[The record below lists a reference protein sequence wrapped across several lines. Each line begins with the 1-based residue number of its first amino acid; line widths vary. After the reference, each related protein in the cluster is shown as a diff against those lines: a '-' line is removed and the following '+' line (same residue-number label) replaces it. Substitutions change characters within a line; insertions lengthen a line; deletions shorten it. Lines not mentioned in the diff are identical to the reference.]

1 MYSKSQL
8 KWEIMEAR
16 STHMKKMAL
25 AAVFSALGVVIAPF
39 FWFPFLGTRAYPGQH
54 MINALAGVLLG
65 PLWAA
70 VVAIFTGIIRNAF
83 GIGTLYAFPGGIP
96 GGVVVGIV
104 YWLLRKFKKTGKV
117 PLLSALFEPVGTLFI
132 GATVSICLVAPWLG
146 TQKLLSLLESGPLT
160 ALLLLWSGWAVS
172 CVPGSVLGFI
182 ILLTLDRAKITRE
195 TLFGER

>member
-1 MYSKSQL
+1 MYLKSQL

-132 GATVSICLVAPWLG
+132 GATVSISLMAPWLG

>member
-1 MYSKSQL
+1 LYSKSQL

-96 GGVVVGIV
+96 GGVVVGIF

-132 GATVSICLVAPWLG
+132 GATVSIYLIAPWLG
-146 TQKLLSLLESGPLT
+146 TQKLLSLLEGGPLT

-182 ILLTLDRAKITRE
+182 ILLTLDRAKITRK

>member
-1 MYSKSQL
+1 MYLKSQL

-16 STHMKKMAL
+16 STRVKKMAL

>member
-1 MYSKSQL
+1 MYLKSQL

-104 YWLLRKFKKTGKV
+104 YWFLRKFKKTGKV
-117 PLLSALFEPVGTLFI
+117 PLLSALFEPVGTLLI

>member
-25 AAVFSALGVVIAPF
+25 AAVFSALGAVIAPF
-39 FWFPFLGTRAYPGQH
+39 FWFPFLGTSAYPGQH

-104 YWLLRKFKKTGKV
+104 YWLLRRFKKTGKI

-172 CVPGSVLGFI
+172 CVPGSVLGFA
-182 ILLTLDRAKITRE
+182 ILLTLNRAGITRE

>member
-16 STHMKKMAL
+16 STRMKKMAL

-39 FWFPFLGTRAYPGQH
+39 FWFPFLGTKAYPGQH
-54 MINALAGVLLG
+54 MINALTGVLLG

-83 GIGTLYAFPGGIP
+83 GIGSLYAFPGGIP

-104 YWLLRKFKKTGKV
+104 YWLLSKFKKTGKA

-132 GATVSICLVAPWLG
+132 GATVSIYLIAPWLE
-146 TQKLLSLLESGPLT
+146 TPKLLSLLESGPLI
-160 ALLLLWSGWAVS
+160 ALLLLWSGWAIS

-182 ILLTLDRAKITRE
+182 TLLTLDRAKITRE
-195 TLFGER
+195 TLFGKR

>member
-1 MYSKSQL
+1 MYLKSQL

-16 STHMKKMAL
+16 SAHMKKMAL